1 MSFDAVFLS
10 RLRFSCV
17 VALIPRWPAFTVDL
31 ASSGRHR
38 GVFAAR

>member
-10 RLRFSCV
+10 RPRFFV
-17 VALIPRWPAFTVDL
+17 DRGAHIPLPAFTVDL

-38 GVFAAR
+38 DASPTG